1 MEANATAAAPFLV
14 VGLGNPGPE
23 YEATP
28 HNFGY
33 LLVEELARRSGIRL
47 RTRECQALTG
57 RGQWGGRGLWLAEP
71 LTYMNLSGAAVR
83 QLLQKQPLA
92 GWLVAC
98 DELDLPLGTMRLKE
112 RGSAGSHNGLRS
124 IVESLGTTEFAR
136 LRLGIG
142 PPHPVEDRAGF
153 VLGRWGKPQQAQ
165 AAEVVQTAA
174 DAVEL
179 VMAEGMAKA
188 MNRYNTMPKAGE
200 E

>member
-1 MEANATAAAPFLV
+1 MEACLTPAAPFLV

-23 YEATP
+23 YEWTP
-28 HNFGY
+28 HNFGF
-33 LLVEELARRSGIRL
+33 LLVEELARRAGIRL

-57 RGQWGGRGLWLAEP
+57 RGEWAGRPLWLAEP
-71 LTYMNLSGAAVR
+71 QTYMNLSGAAVS

-98 DELDLPLGTMRLKE
+98 DELDLPLGTLRLKE

-124 IVESLGTTEFAR
+124 IVESVGTSEFAR

-142 PPHPVEDRAGF
+142 PPHMVEDRVRF
-153 VLGRWGKPQQAQ
+153 VLGRWGKPQQAL
-165 AAEVVQTAA
+165 AAEVVETAA
-174 DAVEL
+174 DAVEM
-179 VMAEGMAKA
+179 VVTEGMAKA
-188 MNRYNTMPKAGE
+188 MNRYNATPKAIE